1 MDEDDPYM
9 AHLDMMGELIN
20 SDSLSLDAW
29 KHMID
34 TIPSSFDGSFDA
46 AYRLIRLILEYN
58 QSNKEVLIEIVE
70 WMLSAYP
77 GVASLYDVDGV
88 LPIHAACFNTK
99 CPSPIVEM
107 LAKDYPEAL
116 GKTCLVCDGEQDG
129 LACHGYD
136 GTWYFDGLPI
146 SYYLARTDD
155 LHISTVKLLVELYP
169 DALMKAEAYE
179 ARRTC
184 YPIHAITGNQNISHL
199 KEVLEYVIECEP
211 SSIRLTVNEDENQ
224 RTPLNM
230 ACSNADTSLE
240 MVKLLVNAWPEGT
253 RHRDNSG
260 EFGGGSEGY
269 LPIHNLCNNYN
280 LDAAVSRDILQVLID
295 ADPSSPK
302 ERDSSESY
310 LPIHYAAGYG
320 NKSLEFCKLLIKA
333 YPESLKIE
341 SGDDRLPLHEA
352 CIYKRVEL
360 VEYLLQED
368 PESINV
374 RSIAVDDL
382 YHSSIGGLLPIHLT
396 EDAETIKVLL
406 KHDPNVA
413 LKTNHDGMLP
423 LQLVCGGSDVSL
435 SSVKVL
441 YDAYPEAIG
450 AVDHEGRTL
459 LDLAREN
466 NRQRQRQDHNASVIS
481 FLEKE
486 LVFAQQSRDMMY
498 MTLPDEEG
506 YLPLHRALL
515 QGDITLGSIKL
526 LVRGNLSALQVV
538 DRNGVRP
545 IHIACRSATA
555 DVVKFL
561 MEAPNGLDV
570 CDTNKDYP
578 IHYACRAAN
587 FDVIK
592 YLVERNTPVSERN
605 ADNKLPFHL
614 LLENEDEQVRKS
626 PAFTEACWHLLRAY
640 PETVMLQT
648 KTIRVVRRNGKEP
661 TCVS

>member
-1 MDEDDPYM
+1 VL
-9 AHLDMMGELIN
+9 HI
-20 SDSLSLDAW
+20 LSIGYYLN
-29 KHMID
+29 K
-34 TIPSSFDGSFDA
+34 
-46 AYRLIRLILEYN
+46 

-70 WMLSAYP
+70 WMLNAYP
-77 GVASLYDVDGV
+77 GLASLYDDGV
-88 LPIHAACFNTK
+88 LPIHVACFNTK
-99 CPSPIVEM
+99 CPSTIVEM

-136 GTWYFDGLPI
+136 GTWYSDGLPV

-184 YPIHAITGNQNISHL
+184 YPIHAITGSQNISDL
-199 KEVLEYVIECEP
+199 KEVLEYLIECEP
-211 SSIRLTVNEDENQ
+211 SSIRLAMNEDENQ

-230 ACSNADTSLE
+230 ACSNSDTSLE
-240 MVKLLVNAWPEGT
+240 VVKLLVNAWPEGT

-260 EFGGGSEGY
+260 EFGGGSGGY

-280 LDAAVSRDILQVLID
+280 LDAAVSRDILELLLD

-302 ERDSSESY
+302 ETDSSESC
-310 LPIHYAAGYG
+310 LPIHYAVGYG
-320 NKSLEFCKLLIKA
+320 NKSLEFCKLLVKA

-341 SGDDRLPLHEA
+341 SGDGRLPLHEA

-360 VEYLLQED
+360 VEYLFQKD
-368 PESINV
+368 PESIDV
-374 RSIAVDDL
+374 RTIAVDDL

-406 KHDPNVA
+406 KHDPNAA
-413 LKTNHDGMLP
+413 LKTNYDGMLP

-450 AVDHEGRTL
+450 AVDHDGRTL
-459 LDLAREN
+459 LDLARGN
-466 NRQRQRQDHNASVIS
+466 DRQRQERNASVIS

-486 LVFAQQSRDMMY
+486 LVYVQQSRDMMY

-545 IHIACRSATA
+545 IHIACRNAT
-555 DVVKFL
+555 VGIVKFL

-570 CDTNKDYP
+570 CDTNKNYP

-587 FDVIK
+587 FDVIQ
-592 YLVERNTPVSERN
+592 YLVKRNTPVSERN

-614 LLENEDEQVRKS
+614 LLEYDDEQVRKS

-640 PETVMLQT
+640 PETVMIQT
-648 KTIRVVRRNGKEP
+648 ETISSKKRKRTNM
-661 TCVS
+661 CIIS